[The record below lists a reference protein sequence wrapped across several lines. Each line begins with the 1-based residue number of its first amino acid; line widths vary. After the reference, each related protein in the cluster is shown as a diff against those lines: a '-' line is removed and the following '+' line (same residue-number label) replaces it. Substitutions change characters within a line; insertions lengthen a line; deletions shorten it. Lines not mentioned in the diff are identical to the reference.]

1 MSKIRYEREDSRGR
15 GGKRVIAEIIGKKEH
30 VTVMCAAS
38 AAKRDA

>member
-15 GGKRVIAEIIGKKEH
+15 DGKRVIAGKKEH